1 MTDWQNRIIKNGIE
15 RAGAFLANEENWRIH
30 PRPQQE
36 AVNALL
42 EQVGW
47 VQDVIV
53 NIRSAPEW
61 GDRRHVET
69 LLDGHLRVTLAL
81 RKSEDEPVPVKYVD
95 LSPDEEHLV
104 LALLD
109 ATTGEAAAD
118 REKMDALLASIQT
131 DAPAL
136 QSLLS
141 KVAED
146 LGLYFEQRASGG
158 DELDMDAFGTQQQQ
172 DVLFRVVVDNLS
184 QDEARQLADGIENAR
199 VEQYRK

>member
-1 MTDWQNRIIKNGIE
+1 MTDWQNRIIQNGIE
-15 RAGAFLANEENWRIH
+15 AAGAFLANEENWRIH

-36 AVNALL
+36 AVSALL
-42 EQVGW
+42 ERVGW

-53 NIRSAPEW
+53 NVRSAPEW
-61 GDRRHVET
+61 GDRRHVQT

-118 REKMDALLASIQT
+118 REKMDALLSTIQT
-131 DAPAL
+131 EAPAL

-146 LGLYFEQRASGG
+146 LGLYFEQHSGG
-158 DELDMDAFGTQQQQ
+158 DELDMGAFEQQQHQ
-172 DVLFRVVVDNLS
+172 DVLFRVVVDGLS
-184 QDEARQLADGIENAR
+184 QDEARQLADGIDNAR